1 MFGRRRSY
9 AEAVQGRRRAARRL
23 GVLLLVFIGYELLSG
38 LFLATYV
45 MKSQAMCP
53 TILPGE
59 RIIVT
64 PLAFGPRTLF
74 GKLPGISRPDRG
86 EIVVVEPNYTKR
98 PGFWELLSDS
108 IVRFVTFQLVST
120 DRSGSAGNGP
130 TRFAHDGI
138 LSAPTL
144 QRVIGLPGDTIQMD
158 NFEFKIKS
166 AGSDQFLTEF
176 EFSSTRYDI
185 SHDDAPK
192 SWRADLPGSGH
203 MDARVLEKDEYFI
216 AGDARSS
223 SSDSRLWGPVHIDRF
238 RAKALLR
245 YWPPKRFGSP

>member
-1 MFGRRRSY
+1 LFGKRRSY
-9 AEAVQGRRRAARRL
+9 AETVQGRRKATRRL
-23 GVLLLVFIGYELLSG
+23 GVLFLVFICYESLTG

-45 MKSQAMCP
+45 MKSQAMSP
-53 TILPGE
+53 TVLPGD

-74 GKLPGISRPDRG
+74 GKLPGIARPERG

-98 PGFWELLSDS
+98 FGFWELLSDS
-108 IVRFVTFQLVST
+108 FVRFVTFQLVSPA
-120 DRSGSAGNGP
+120 RNGP
-130 TRFAHDGI
+130 ARFEPDGI

-158 NFEFKIKS
+158 DFEFKIKS

-176 EFSSTRYDI
+176 EFSSMKYDI
-185 SHDDAPK
+185 SHEDAPK

-203 MDARVLEKDEYFI
+203 MDARVLGEDEYFL
-216 AGDARSS
+216 AGDPALHRAIQGFGGLYASIAFVRRPCCDIGLPRGLAVLDRSS
-223 SSDSRLWGPVHIDRF
+223 R
-238 RAKALLR
+238 
-245 YWPPKRFGSP
+245 